1 MKTVIL
7 LAAFSAVVYQVYFQ
21 QQQNNFQ
28 SSSDTYSHI
37 ILIPLISAYFL
48 YRQKKEIFSDIKFN
62 PIAGFPIIVVGMAL
76 YLAGS
81 YNGNT
86 LERNT
91 YYCLTVLSAW
101 TVLVGAFI
109 LFYGTQ
115 AVKKAS
121 FPFIFLAFAIPI
133 PEAFLEPFIHALQWG
148 SAETANGLFQLAG
161 VPVAHDGYFFYLP
174 GLNIEVAEQCS
185 GIRSSISLIIVSVV
199 AGHLFLYKSSKKVVL
214 ALSALPIAIVKNGM
228 RIVTLSLLGAYV
240 DRRVLSSELHRDGGI
255 LFFLIALVLLGS
267 VLFLLRKSENPAARK

>member
-7 LAAFSAVVYQVYFQ
+7 LAAFSVVVYQAYFQ

-28 SSSDTYSHI
+28 ASSDTYSHI
-37 ILIPLISAYFL
+37 VLIPLISAYFL
-48 YRQKKEIFSDIKFN
+48 YRQKKEIFSDTKLN
-62 PIAGFPIIVVGMAL
+62 PITGFLIIFVGMAL
-76 YLAGS
+76 YLAGA

-86 LERNT
+86 LERNA
-91 YYCLTVLSAW
+91 YYCLTVLTAW
-101 TVLVGAFI
+101 IILVGAFI

-121 FPFIFLAFAIPI
+121 FPLIFLAFAIPI
-133 PEAFLEPFIHALQWG
+133 PEVLLEPFIHALQWG
-148 SAETANGLFQLAG
+148 SAETANVLFKLAG

-199 AGHLFLYKSSKKVVL
+199 AGHLFLYNSSKKIIL
-214 ALSALPIAIVKNGM
+214 TLSALPIAIVKNGM

-255 LFFLIALVLLGS
+255 LFFLIALVLLGAL
-267 VLFLLRKSENPAARK
+267 LFLLRKSENPAAGK